1 MTKEKDMARKQKVV
15 IDRTKMDSMLDYLE
29 IGQGS
34 TKDERL
40 SKRDLKNLL
49 DQITSAYE
57 RQIVEDVV
65 QKLKD
70 KMQEDMDNEDDGMMG
85 DFDEA
90 SDDFDHQDKLP
101 NIFDNP
107 PDEDFN
113 PEIEKFLAWVSAV
126 LYSGDHKIEISH
138 KGNKTHI
145 VFIKLDPNGRK

>member
-1 MTKEKDMARKQKVV
+1 MARKQKVIV
-15 IDRTKMDSMLDYLE
+15 DRTKMDSMLDYLE

-40 SKRDLKNLL
+40 SKRDLKKLL
-49 DQITSAYE
+49 EQITSAYE

-70 KMQEDMDNEDDGMMG
+70 KMQEDMDNEDEDADMMG
-85 DFDEA
+85 EFDEKP
-90 SDDFDHQDKLP
+90 DDFGKQDKLP

-138 KGNKTHI
+138 KGNETRI